1 MCTQRNPHNWSAA
14 LHRRFQ
20 EVGRGGI
27 QAGSKQASSQGQGGS
42 LMHAVRV
49 WQVLGVFVEEQ
60 VVPGLLASASDP
72 RCLLL
77 ELCSRWWQFKA
88 LVQEFQRPFHYLVG
102 AKEGRKEDLT
112 HSRRLTDRGHDA
124 CMCGGSW
131 S

>member
-1 MCTQRNPHNWSAA
+1 M
-14 LHRRFQ
+14 
-20 EVGRGGI
+20 
-27 QAGSKQASSQGQGGS
+27 
-42 LMHAVRV
+42 
-49 WQVLGVFVEEQ
+49 EEQ

-112 HSRRLTDRGHDA
+112 HPLHLGGH
-124 CMCGGSW
+124 GG
-131 S
+131 